1 MKAAILHEFAS
12 PLEIQ
17 DVAPPEPGI
26 GEVLIKVEACG
37 VCHSDY
43 HLAHGEWDMLRPITK
58 LPLILG
64 HEVAG
69 RIVSAG
75 DDVKDLREG
84 DRVGVPWLFY
94 SCDECEYCLS
104 GRETLCPKQKVTGC
118 TVDGGYA
125 EYVTAKASHVARVPH
140 NLSSEEAAP
149 LLCAGLTV
157 YKSLRVADAQAGQ
170 RLVVFGVGG
179 LGHLA
184 VQLGKARGMEV
195 GAVDLTEQKL
205 ELATECGADWVVN
218 ASESPAH
225 RQVKAHG
232 GGGDV
237 VMVTSASSA
246 AYDTAMR
253 SIKRGGVL
261 AIVGMTPE
269 PIKVSTVAMV
279 SGEFRIVA
287 SAVGT
292 RKDLAEVLELAAA
305 GELRCRF
312 ETRPLHDI
320 NRVFDAMR
328 DGKISGRIVLR
339 ME

>member
-1 MKAAILHEFAS
+1 MKAAILHEFGS

-17 DVAPPEPGI
+17 DVARPEAASDEI
-26 GEVLIKVEACG
+26 LIKVEACG

-43 HLAHGEWDMLRPITK
+43 HLAYGEWDMLRPITK

-69 RIVSAG
+69 RIVTVG
-75 DDVKDLREG
+75 DDVRDLREG

-94 SCDECEYCLS
+94 TCGECEYCVT

-118 TVDGGYA
+118 TVDGGFA
-125 EYVTAKASHVARVPH
+125 EYLTAKASHVARLPH
-140 NLSSEEAAP
+140 NLSAEEAAP

-157 YKSLRVADAQAGQ
+157 YKSLRVAEARAGQ

-184 VQLGKARGMEV
+184 IQLGKARGMEV
-195 GAVDLTEQKL
+195 GAVDLTEAKL
-205 ELATECGADWVVN
+205 QLATECGADWVVN

-232 GGGDV
+232 GGGDI
-237 VMVTSASSA
+237 VMVTSGSAA
-246 AYDTAMR
+246 AYDTALR
-253 SIKRGGVL
+253 SVRRGGVL
-261 AIVGMTPE
+261 AVVGMTPD
-269 PIKVSTVAMV
+269 PISVSTVAMV
-279 SGEFRIVA
+279 SGEIRIVA

-292 RKDLAEVLELAAA
+292 RKDLVEVLELAAA
-305 GELRCRF
+305 GKLGCRF
-312 ETRPLHDI
+312 ETRPLHEI

-339 ME
+339 ID

>member
-1 MKAAILHEFAS
+1 MKAAILHEFGT
-12 PLEIQ
+12 PLEIE
-17 DVAPPEPGI
+17 DVATPELGS

-64 HEVAG
+64 HEVTG
-69 RIVSAG
+69 RIVAVGEGVQDFS
-75 DDVKDLREG
+75 EG

-94 SCDECEYCLS
+94 SCGECEYCLS
-104 GRETLCPKQKVTGC
+104 DRETLCPKQKVTGC
-118 TVDGGYA
+118 TVDGGFA
-125 EYVTAKASHVARVPH
+125 EYLKASASHTARLPH
-140 NLSSEEAAP
+140 NLSAEEAAP

-157 YKSLRVADAQAGQ
+157 YKSLRVAGAQAGQ

-184 VQLGKARGMEV
+184 IQLGKAKGMEV
-195 GAVDLTEQKL
+195 GAVDLTEAKL
-205 ELATECGADWVVN
+205 QLATECGADWVVN

-232 GGGDV
+232 GGGDI
-237 VMVTSASSA
+237 VMVTSASTA
-246 AYDTAMR
+246 AYDTALR
-253 SIKRGGVL
+253 SVRRGGVL
-261 AIVGMTPE
+261 AVVGMTPE
-269 PIKVSTVAMV
+269 PISVSTVALV
-279 SGEFRIVA
+279 SGEIKIVA

-292 RKDLAEVLELAAA
+292 RKDLRDVLELAAA
-305 GELRCRF
+305 GKLRCRF
-312 ETRPLHDI
+312 ETRPLKDI
-320 NRVFDAMR
+320 NQVFDSMR

>member
-1 MKAAILHEFAS
+1 MKAAILHEFGS

-17 DVAPPEPGI
+17 DVAPPEVGA

-43 HLAHGEWDMLRPITK
+43 HLAHGEWDLLRPITK

-64 HEVAG
+64 HEVTGHVIA
-69 RIVSAG
+69 VG
-75 DDVKDLREG
+75 DGVTNLKVDE
-84 DRVGVPWLFY
+84 RVGVPWLFY
-94 SCDECEYCLS
+94 TCGDCEYCQS

-118 TVDGGYA
+118 TVDGGFA
-125 EYVTAKASHVARVPH
+125 ELLMAKASHAFPLPA
-140 NLSSEEAAP
+140 NISAEEAAP

-157 YKSLRVADAQAGQ
+157 YKSLRVAGAQAGQ

-184 VQLGKARGMEV
+184 IQLGKARGMEV
-195 GAVDLTEQKL
+195 GAVDLTESKL
-205 ELATECGADWVVN
+205 QLATECGADWVVN

-232 GGGDV
+232 GGGDI
-237 VMVTSASSA
+237 VMVTSASTA
-246 AYDTAMR
+246 AYDTALR

-261 AIVGMTPE
+261 AVVGMTPE
-269 PIKVSTVAMV
+269 PISVSTVAMV

-292 RKDLAEVLELAAA
+292 RQDLKEVLDLAAA
-305 GELRCRF
+305 GKLQCRF
-312 ETRPLHDI
+312 ETRPLSEI
-320 NRVFDAMR
+320 NRIFDAMR
-328 DGKISGRIVLR
+328 DGKISGRIVLKI
-339 ME
+339 E